1 MLKVD
6 NLRVSYGPIEV
17 LKGISFSVEIGE
29 IVALIGGN
37 GAGKTTTLS
46 AISGLV
52 RPTSGTIAWK
62 GEQIQS
68 AAVEDIVGS
77 GLAHCPEG
85 RRIFP
90 GLTVLENLITGTAA
104 RRRNKREVEEDLAL
118 VFDLFP
124 RLKERLKQGG
134 WSLSGGEQQML
145 AIGRA
150 LMGRPSLLMLDEPS
164 LGLAPI
170 VIEQVFDRIVELNKR
185 TEARRASGRA
195 ELGHGARNRQP
206 RVRAR
211 DRSHHAVWTVG
222 RAGERP
228 AHSRGLS
235 RRLTFHARGTRLPLS
250 TTSDGNSR

>member
-1 MLKVD
+1 MLKVE
-6 NLRVSYGPIEV
+6 NLRVSYGHIEV
-17 LKGISFSVEIGE
+17 LKGISFSVDIGE

-46 AISGLV
+46 TISGLV

-62 GEQIQS
+62 GEQIQNVP
-68 AAVEDIVGS
+68 VEAIVGS

-90 GLTVLENLITGTAA
+90 GLTVLENLMTGTAS
-104 RRRNKREVEEDLAL
+104 RPYRKREIDQDLAL

-124 RLKERLKQGG
+124 RLKQRIKQGG

-150 LMGRPSLLMLDEPS
+150 LMSRPDLLMLDEPS

-170 VIEQVFDRIVELNKR
+170 VIEQVFDRILELNKR
-185 TEARRASGRA
+185 TGLGVLLVEQNSAMALEIASRAFVLETGTIALSGASAVLADDPRIREAY
-195 ELGHGARNRQP
+195 LGG
-206 RVRAR
+206 
-211 DRSHHAVWTVG
+211 
-222 RAGERP
+222 
-228 AHSRGLS
+228 
-235 RRLTFHARGTRLPLS
+235 
-250 TTSDGNSR
+250 

>member
-6 NLRVSYGPIEV
+6 NLHVSYGHIEV
-17 LKGISFSVEIGE
+17 LKGISFSVDIGE

-46 AISGLV
+46 TISGLV

-62 GEQIQS
+62 GEHIQNIP
-68 AAVEDIVGS
+68 VEAIVGS

-90 GLTVLENLITGTAA
+90 GLTVLENLMTGTAS
-104 RRRNKREVEEDLAL
+104 RRYKRSEIDQDLAL
-118 VFDLFP
+118 VFELFP
-124 RLKERLKQGG
+124 RLKERIKQGG

-150 LMGRPSLLMLDEPS
+150 LMSRPNLLMLDEPS

-185 TEARRASGRA
+185 TGLGVLLVEQNSAMALEIASRAFVLETGTITLSGPSAVLADDPRIREAY
-195 ELGHGARNRQP
+195 LGG
-206 RVRAR
+206 
-211 DRSHHAVWTVG
+211 
-222 RAGERP
+222 
-228 AHSRGLS
+228 
-235 RRLTFHARGTRLPLS
+235 
-250 TTSDGNSR
+250 

>member
-1 MLKVD
+1 MLKID
-6 NLRVSYGPIEV
+6 NLHVSYGHIEV
-17 LKGISFSVEIGE
+17 LKGISFSVDIGE

-46 AISGLV
+46 TISGLV

-62 GEQIQS
+62 GEHIQNVP
-68 AAVEDIVGS
+68 VEAIVGS

-90 GLTVLENLITGTAA
+90 GLTVLENLMTGTAS
-104 RRRNKREVEEDLAL
+104 RRYKRSEIDQDLAL
-118 VFDLFP
+118 VFELFP
-124 RLKERLKQGG
+124 RLKERIRQGG

-150 LMGRPSLLMLDEPS
+150 LMSRPNLLMLDEPS

-185 TEARRASGRA
+185 TGLGVLLVEQNSAMALEIASRAFVLETGTITLSGPSAVLADDPRIREAY
-195 ELGHGARNRQP
+195 LGG
-206 RVRAR
+206 
-211 DRSHHAVWTVG
+211 
-222 RAGERP
+222 
-228 AHSRGLS
+228 
-235 RRLTFHARGTRLPLS
+235 
-250 TTSDGNSR
+250 

>member
-6 NLRVSYGPIEV
+6 NLRVCYGHIEV
-17 LKGISFSVEIGE
+17 LKGISFNVEMGE

-46 AISGLV
+46 TISGLV
-52 RPTSGTIAWK
+52 RPAAGTISWK
-62 GEQIQS
+62 GENIEN
-68 AAVEDIVGS
+68 AAVEAIVGS

-90 GLTVLENLITGTAA
+90 GLTVLENLITGTAP
-104 RRRNKREVEEDLAL
+104 RSRNRHEFEKDLAL

-170 VIEQVFDRIVELNKR
+170 VIEQVFDRILELNKR
-185 TEARRASGRA
+185 TGLGVLLVEQNSAMALEIAKRAFVLETGVITLSGPSSVLADDPRIREAY
-195 ELGHGARNRQP
+195 LGG
-206 RVRAR
+206 
-211 DRSHHAVWTVG
+211 
-222 RAGERP
+222 
-228 AHSRGLS
+228 
-235 RRLTFHARGTRLPLS
+235 
-250 TTSDGNSR
+250 

>member
-6 NLRVSYGPIEV
+6 NLHVSYGHIEV
-17 LKGISFSVEIGE
+17 LKGISFSVDIGE

-46 AISGLV
+46 TISGLV
-52 RPTSGTIAWK
+52 RPSSGTIAWK
-62 GEQIQS
+62 GEHIQNVP
-68 AAVEDIVGS
+68 VEAIVGS

-90 GLTVLENLITGTAA
+90 GLTVLENLMTGTAS
-104 RRRNKREVEEDLAL
+104 RRYKRSEIDQDLAL

-124 RLKERLKQGG
+124 RLKERIKQGG

-150 LMGRPSLLMLDEPS
+150 LMSRPDLLMLDEPS

-185 TEARRASGRA
+185 TGLGVLLVEQNSAMALEIASRAFVLETGTITLSGPSAVLADDPRIREAY
-195 ELGHGARNRQP
+195 LGG
-206 RVRAR
+206 
-211 DRSHHAVWTVG
+211 
-222 RAGERP
+222 
-228 AHSRGLS
+228 
-235 RRLTFHARGTRLPLS
+235 
-250 TTSDGNSR
+250 